1 MKPVRW
7 VRQFLGLDL
16 PERIHSMP
24 CTLPL
29 VRAARKPVLNEAW
42 QIEKRRRGDADDET
56 LLSILLKQ
64 VRLLNRV
71 RLRPAA
77 RLAFT
82 EDIARLMIQ
91 PAGNVILR
99 FSSEGGLPDSEQR
112 VQWLDTVSEL
122 CTALGLSYRAMVQHY
137 QGLSRFR
144 YARQLKNLDL
154 VSFRMMELAYM
165 EQSARAL
172 RYQRLEGQTW
182 EGLHTLAC
190 ILHQAQ
196 RFDTVQKPLLQ
207 VPHFSGRQS
216 HFFLCSRDLYTAIH
230 TVERLNMLHWPV
242 LWQKLLRASLYQ
254 RVWRPVLG
262 TREEAA
268 AARLTNRI
276 VCGDHQAVRRVA
288 SQEQD
293 GLYLIWDQ
301 LQQRIVSDLAEVV
314 RHPVQADTSRLSAH
328 LSLLGS
334 SDRLAA
340 AELQYQCFTQYDEHP
355 AEPPLRQRQLK
366 ELRIFIGMEQ
376 IYPLLRHIESGGA
389 IRAIGER
396 LADRLA
402 QHSAVFSDDQSA
414 HHESQWFLLQ
424 QTAETLLLSTLET
437 TYTTAMQIGDLA
449 AVMLDKQDW
458 QRPAL
463 ACIRR
468 IERRANGQATI
479 QFQLLSSE
487 IKPVTVEAQ
496 TDQHSPSARS
506 NSFAAL
512 MGIHQTTR
520 QLILPSGYRLQP
532 GTRLRIGLHQQ
543 QAEAELGHIVQA
555 GKTFAV
561 TALRQWQAPAQ
572 AVSQEKVLKTSAL

>member
-1 MKPVRW
+1 MKPVYW
-7 VRQFLGLDL
+7 VRRFLGLDL

-24 CTLPL
+24 CTLPV
-29 VRAARKPVLNEAW
+29 VRSARKPVLNEAW
-42 QIEKRRRGDADDET
+42 QVEKRRRGDADDET

-64 VRLLNRV
+64 VRLLNRA

-77 RLAFT
+77 RLT
-82 EDIARLMIQ
+82 LCEDIARLMIQ

-99 FSSEGGLPDSEQR
+99 FSSEGGLPDSVQR
-112 VQWLDTVSEL
+112 VQWLDTVIEL
-122 CTALGLSYRAMVQHY
+122 CAALGLSYRALVQHY
-137 QGLSRFR
+137 QSLSRFR
-144 YARQLKNLDL
+144 YARTLKKLDL
-154 VSFRMMELAYM
+154 ASFRMMELAYM
-165 EQSARAL
+165 EQAARAL

-182 EGLHTLAC
+182 EGLHTLAY
-190 ILHQAQ
+190 ILHQSQ
-196 RFDTVQKPLLQ
+196 RFDTVQQPLLQ

-216 HFFLCSRDLYTAIH
+216 HFFLCSRDLYAAIH

-254 RVWRPVLG
+254 RVWRPVAG
-262 TREEAA
+262 TFAEAA
-268 AARLTNRI
+268 GARLISRI
-276 VCGDHQAVRRVA
+276 VCGDHQAVRRVVT
-288 SQEQD
+288 QEND

-314 RHPVQADTSRLSAH
+314 RHPVQSDASRLSAH

-340 AELQYQCFTQYDEHP
+340 AELQYQCFTQYEEHP

-389 IRAIGER
+389 IQAIGER

-402 QHSAVFSDDQSA
+402 QHSAVFSDDQDA
-414 HHESQWFLLQ
+414 HHESQWFLLA

-437 TYTTAMQIGDLA
+437 NYTTAMQIGDLA

-468 IERRANGQATI
+468 IERRANGQAI
-479 QFQLLSSE
+479 ILFQLLSSE
-487 IKPVTVEAQ
+487 IKPVTVEAAA
-496 TDQHSPSARS
+496 DSRHPAGRA

-512 MGIHQTTR
+512 LGTHQTMR
-520 QLILPSGYRLQP
+520 QLILPAGYRLQP
-532 GTRLRIGLHQQ
+532 GTRLRIGLHQS
-543 QAEAELGHIVQA
+543 QADAELGHIVQA

-561 TALRQWQAPAQ
+561 TALRQWHAPAQ
-572 AVSQEKVLKTSAL
+572 AISNEKILKTSSL